1 MNEPGVPEMGSDII
15 ITYFCV
21 CLGFLQLRR
30 YRKEKAKNVVI
41 YFKVN
46 PPLEN
51 SLCIE
56 KPAGKL
62 QIPKVAV

>member
-1 MNEPGVPEMGSDII
+1 MLELFYNLEETVRNTG
-15 ITYFCV
+15 
-21 CLGFLQLRR
+21 
-30 YRKEKAKNVVI
+30 KNVVT